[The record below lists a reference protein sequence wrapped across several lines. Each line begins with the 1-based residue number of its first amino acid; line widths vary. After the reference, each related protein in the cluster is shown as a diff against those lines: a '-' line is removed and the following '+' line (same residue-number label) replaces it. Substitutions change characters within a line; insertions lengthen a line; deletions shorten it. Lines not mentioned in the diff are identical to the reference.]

1 MSDISQD
8 SASALKARIFD
19 GLFAV
24 VAEQGWRGTTLSR
37 IAAASGVSLGEM
49 RGFASCP
56 EGIMLRYTAMVDRQV
71 LDGTIPTEGETARD
85 RLFDVLMRR
94 LDAMQPHREGI
105 LRFMKD
111 LPFHPFLVLS
121 LGAAMERSMGW
132 MLEAAGLDSHGAAGL
147 ARIKGLTAVWVYTL
161 RAWLKDDSADLAA
174 TMSALDRALDRADQ
188 VARSLDPAARRK
200 PAEVAEPDVMVD

>member
-1 MSDISQD
+1 
-8 SASALKARIFD
+8 
-19 GLFAV
+19 
-24 VAEQGWRGTTLSR
+24 
-37 IAAASGVSLGEM
+37 
-49 RGFASCP
+49 
-56 EGIMLRYTAMVDRQV
+56 MLRYTAMVDRQV

-174 TMSALDRALDRADQ
+174 TMAALDRALDRADQ
-188 VARSLDPAARRK
+188 LARSLDPAARRK
-200 PAEVAEPDVMVD
+200 PAEAAEPDVMTD

>member
-1 MSDISQD
+1 MSDPTSD
-8 SASALKARIFD
+8 PSAAIKARIFD
-19 GLFAV
+19 GLFQS
-24 VAEQGWRGTTLSR
+24 VAEDGWRGTTLSH

-56 EGIMLRYTAMVDRQV
+56 EGIMLRYTALVDRVV

-94 LDAMQPHREGI
+94 LDVMQPHRAGI
-105 LRFMKD
+105 VRFMKD

-132 MLEAAGLDSHGAAGL
+132 MLEAAGLDSHGPAGV

-174 TMSALDRALDRADQ
+174 TMAALDKALDRADQ
-188 VARSLDPAARRK
+188 IARSLDPAARRK
-200 PAEVAEPDVMVD
+200 PAEASEPDVTTD